1 MNDKF
6 DLIIIG
12 GGPSGLSL
20 AHCCSNIDGIKI
32 LIVEK
37 EKDIG
42 GCHRVRR
49 VNRNNEEIF
58 TEHGPRI
65 YSRAYI
71 MFRKLLREMNVD
83 FDDLFEPYKFNI
95 TEIGQETIWSKLN
108 WTELGMLSKE
118 FIYLMINIDHGKDIT
133 MKKYMET
140 NGFTFQAKDMIDRLC
155 RLTDGGDSSKYTLN
169 EFLQLANIQAF
180 YRLYQ
185 PKVPS
190 DRGFLKIWRK
200 YLESRGVTI
209 LTSTKVDSFVT
220 NTITNNYLKKT
231 LVSGII
237 ANGKMIYGDK
247 IICAIPPKML
257 VNLLEKSEESVKS
270 SFGNINELKKY
281 AEETAYI
288 EYISVT
294 FHWKEKIKFP
304 KVYGFPRSNW
314 GVLFIL
320 LSDYMN
326 FDEKQSQTV
335 MSVAVSISDRKGIK
349 INKTANEC
357 NENELFSEIIE
368 QLKEV
373 FPEFPEP
380 DLKMISPGNYKNSG
394 NWESLD
400 TAFIASAGFDYMNF
414 KSSKFDNLYTVGT
427 HTGNHKYKFTS
438 LESAISNGISLSHK
452 LYPELERKYYL
463 ERSIT
468 IRDTIISL
476 ILLILIYI
484 LIKKN

>member
-20 AHCCSNIDGIKI
+20 AHCCANIPNLKI
-32 LIVEK
+32 LIIER
-37 EKDIG
+37 ENDIG

-49 VNRNNEEIF
+49 VNRNGEEIF

-71 MFRKLLREMNVD
+71 MFRKLLTEMNVD
-83 FDDLFEPYKFNI
+83 FDDLFEPYKFNL
-95 TEIGQETIWSKLN
+95 TEIGQETIWTKLN
-108 WTELGMLSKE
+108 WTELAKLSKE
-118 FIYLMINIDHGKDIT
+118 FINLMININHGKNIT
-133 MKKYMET
+133 MKKFMET

-155 RLTDGGDSSKYTLN
+155 RLTDGADSSKYTLN

-185 PKVPS
+185 PKSPN
-190 DRGFLKIWRK
+190 DRGFLKIWRQ

-209 LTSTKVDSFVT
+209 WTSTKVNSLITT
-220 NTITNNYLKKT
+220 NKK

-237 ANGKMIYGDK
+237 TNGKIVYGDK
-247 IICAIPPKML
+247 IICAIPPQNL
-257 VNLLEKSEESVKS
+257 VSLLQRSNNNIKD
-270 SFGNINELKKY
+270 SFGNINELNKY
-281 AEETAYI
+281 AEETKYI
-288 EYISVT
+288 DYISVT

-314 GVLFIL
+314 GVLFVL
-320 LSDYMN
+320 LTDYMK
-326 FDEKQSQTV
+326 FDETQSGTV
-335 MSVAVSISDRKGIK
+335 MSIAISIADREGIK

-357 NENELFSEIIE
+357 NENELYVEIIE

-380 DLKMISPGNYKNSG
+380 DLKIISPGNYKNSG

-400 TAFIASAGFDYMNF
+400 TAFIASAGFNYLDF
-414 KSSKFDNLYTVGT
+414 KSNKFDNLYTVGT
-427 HTGNHKYKFTS
+427 HTGNHEYKFTS
-438 LESAISNGISLSHK
+438 LESAVSNGISLSHK
-452 LYPELERKYYL
+452 LYPELERKYSL

-468 IRDTIISL
+468 IRDIIISL
-476 ILLILIYI
+476 IFIIIIYI
-484 LIKKN
+484 VIKKN